1 MKRTVLILV
10 FLCSLARLYGQQPQ
24 DDPIAQNLFPPE
36 LVMNHQNE
44 IGLREEQ
51 RASIRSEIQ
60 KAQLKFVDLQWRL
73 QDESEKMVLLLR
85 QRLVDES
92 KVLSQAEAVMN
103 LEREI
108 KKTHLSLLIR
118 IKNSLSEEQ
127 QARLS
132 ALRIRKP

>member
-1 MKRTVLILV
+1 MKSATLV
-10 FLCSLARLYGQQPQ
+10 VALLWVATAFAQQPK
-24 DDPIAQNLFPPE
+24 DDPIARNLFPPE

-44 IGLREEQ
+44 IGLREDQ

-60 KAQLKFVDLQWRL
+60 KAQFKFIDMQWRL

-85 QRLVDES
+85 QRPIDES

-108 KKTHLSLLIR
+108 KKVQLSLLIR
-118 IKNSLSEEQ
+118 IKNTLTEEQ
-127 QARLS
+127 QSKLS
-132 ALRIRKP
+132 SLRNKQPQ